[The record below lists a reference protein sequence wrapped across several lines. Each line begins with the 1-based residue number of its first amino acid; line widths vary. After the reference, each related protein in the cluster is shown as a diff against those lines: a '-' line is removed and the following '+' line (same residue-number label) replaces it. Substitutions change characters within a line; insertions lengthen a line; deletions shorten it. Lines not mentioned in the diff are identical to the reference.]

1 MLTENRHFLA
11 NLEHTTSFLVDES
24 GDALDAA
31 ATSQTT
37 DGRLEIE
44 KLGQSQNFLQHPLS
58 TCLGDALDVVPE
70 HFAMALGS
78 SLAESL
84 SSFAAAGHCRLVD

>member
-1 MLTENRHFLA
+1 MTVLRFACSQYVTASRITFSRNTCNLLTLTENCHFLA

-37 DGRLEIE
+37 DGRLKIE
-44 KLGQSQNFLQHPLS
+44 KLGQSQNFLQHS
-58 TCLGDALDVVPE
+58 LDLPW
-70 HFAMALGS
+70 
-78 SLAESL
+78 
-84 SSFAAAGHCRLVD
+84 